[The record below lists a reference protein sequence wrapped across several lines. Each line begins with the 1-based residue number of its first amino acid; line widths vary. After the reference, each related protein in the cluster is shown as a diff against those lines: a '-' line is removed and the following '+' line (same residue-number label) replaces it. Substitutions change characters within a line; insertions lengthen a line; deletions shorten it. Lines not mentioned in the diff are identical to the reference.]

1 MKVRYLLIINCLIF
15 NPLGRYMTG
24 PEGLFYDCLIGTEFA
39 GRRTD
44 SGERVCGFSISRC
57 IATSVD
63 VREDLITPI
72 PDKWSMEDAVTIVT
86 TYCTVWYGLI
96 DRAQLRQSMNI
107 KNVQKCS

>member
-1 MKVRYLLIINCLIF
+1 M
-15 NPLGRYMTG
+15 
-24 PEGLFYDCLIGTEFA
+24 FYDCLIGTEFA

-44 SGERVCGFSISRC
+44 TGERVCGFSISRC

-72 PDKWSMEDAVTIVT
+72 PENWSMEDAVTIVT

-96 DRAQLRQSMNI
+96 ERAQMQRSI
-107 KNVQKCS
+107 KFHLNQKYKKLLKVFQIIR

>member
-1 MKVRYLLIINCLIF
+1 
-15 NPLGRYMTG
+15 MTG

-72 PDKWSMEDAVTIVT
+72 PENWSMEDAVTIVT

-96 DRAQLRQSMNI
+96 ERAQMHKSIKRFFDEIFQILINI
-107 KNVQKCS
+107 FKNK